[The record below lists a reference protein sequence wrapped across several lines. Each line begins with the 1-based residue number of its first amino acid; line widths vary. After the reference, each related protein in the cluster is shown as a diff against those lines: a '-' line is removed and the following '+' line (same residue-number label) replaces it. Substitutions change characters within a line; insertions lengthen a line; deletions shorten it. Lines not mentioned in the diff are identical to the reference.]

1 MENNFNQKVER
12 KHSDSVK
19 WIKQKYEDSLPF
31 WVADSDYNTY
41 SEVKDEIINVA
52 SNTIFGYSVIP
63 DKFYESI
70 SSWYK
75 RYNSEV
81 DTSWISAQTG
91 VITSIRVILD
101 ALTKEGDGVI
111 LQTPVYHTFHKVI
124 NGMKRVI
131 IENKLKK
138 VNDTYQM
145 DFDNLEELFKKG
157 HKVMILCSPHNP
169 VGRLWTKEELTKLKD
184 LVIKYSV
191 SIISDEIHSDLNIT
205 NNLFYSMINFKDIH
219 PYLYVCNAPSKA
231 FNIAGLS
238 TSYVII
244 PNEKRKEDFDNL
256 VSRDC
261 LPSPTIFG
269 VRALIKAYNTGDNF
283 IKEQNKHILNN
294 YNYLKEYLNETIKEI
309 IVTKLEAT
317 YLVWLDLSYLNKTCE
332 EITKILD
339 DAHIT
344 CSSGK
349 QFCNDYGSF
358 IRFNIACP
366 KEQLKEGLDR
376 LIGALNE
383 TR

>member
-12 KHSDSVK
+12 KHNDSVK

-101 ALTKEGDGVI
+101 ILTKEGDGVI

-145 DFDNLEELFKKG
+145 DFDNLEE
-157 HKVMILCSPHNP
+157 
-169 VGRLWTKEELTKLKD
+169 
-184 LVIKYSV
+184 
-191 SIISDEIHSDLNIT
+191 
-205 NNLFYSMINFKDIH
+205 
-219 PYLYVCNAPSKA
+219 
-231 FNIAGLS
+231 
-238 TSYVII
+238 
-244 PNEKRKEDFDNL
+244 
-256 VSRDC
+256 
-261 LPSPTIFG
+261 
-269 VRALIKAYNTGDNF
+269 
-283 IKEQNKHILNN
+283 
-294 YNYLKEYLNETIKEI
+294 
-309 IVTKLEAT
+309 
-317 YLVWLDLSYLNKTCE
+317 
-332 EITKILD
+332 
-339 DAHIT
+339 
-344 CSSGK
+344 
-349 QFCNDYGSF
+349 
-358 IRFNIACP
+358 
-366 KEQLKEGLDR
+366 
-376 LIGALNE
+376 
-383 TR
+383 